1 MIETGEYEMAG
12 EEIIENISD
21 LYLEMSELAD
31 EMHEM
36 MGELKDI
43 CEERDLGLELKH
55 IQFYV
60 DAIRDAL
67 TDMEFPLM
75 DLEQTLG
82 SEEE

>member
-1 MIETGEYEMAG
+1 MAG
-12 EEIIENISD
+12 EEIIESISD

-36 MGELKDI
+36 MKELVDI
-43 CEERDLGLELKH
+43 CEKRDLGLELKH

-60 DAIRDAL
+60 DAIRSAL
-67 TDMEFPLM
+67 IEMEFPLM

>member
-1 MIETGEYEMAG
+1 MAG
-12 EEIIENISD
+12 EEIVENISD

-67 TDMEFPLM
+67 SDMEFPLM

-82 SEEE
+82 SGEE

>member
-1 MIETGEYEMAG
+1 MA
-12 EEIIENISD
+12 EDEIIESISD
-21 LYLEMSELAD
+21 MYLEMSELAD

-36 MGELKDI
+36 MGKLKDI

-60 DAIRDAL
+60 DAIRSAL

-75 DLEQTLG
+75 DLEATFG

>member
-1 MIETGEYEMAG
+1 MAG
-12 EEIIENISD
+12 EEIIESISD
-21 LYLEMSELAD
+21 IYLEMSELAD

-36 MGELKDI
+36 MKELADI

-67 TDMEFPLM
+67 ADMEFPLM

-82 SEEE
+82 SEEDD